1 MYMKGEKKQLLV
13 YTLHSQ
19 PVKVSVGG
27 KATCFNDIYFSLN
40 WCTFSS
46 ASLEGRGHQERLNVR
61 NLKLYICKHLVRDFL
76 WTNWATRSCSASRDV
91 AQPRPDHQQIILHTY
106 CYADTFQPE
115 LLLAWVYSAVAGI
128 TQWLTICSSQKA
140 WFTTFLAFV
149 LLFSFFPDCA
159 AFFSPSST
167 WHGAAYMSCTVF
179 LPLPVITGFTSSIF
193 SQNVNSLFPFSYQLS
208 HSYVRIVLFP
218 ACPVLDSH
226 WR

>member
-1 MYMKGEKKQLLV
+1 M
-13 YTLHSQ
+13 
-19 PVKVSVGG
+19 
-27 KATCFNDIYFSLN
+27 
-40 WCTFSS
+40 FSS
-46 ASLEGRGHQERLNVR
+46 ASLEGKGHQERLSVR
-61 NLKLYICKHLVRDFL
+61 NLKLYIWKHLVRDFL
-76 WTNWATRSCSASRDV
+76 WTNWATWNWSASRDV
-91 AQPRPDHQQIILHTY
+91 AQPRPDHQQIILQAERYLHSNRY
-106 CYADTFQPE
+106 E
-115 LLLAWVYSAVAGI
+115 LLLAWVYCAVAGI

-159 AFFSPSST
+159 SFFSPSST

-218 ACPVLDSH
+218 ACPVLDSR